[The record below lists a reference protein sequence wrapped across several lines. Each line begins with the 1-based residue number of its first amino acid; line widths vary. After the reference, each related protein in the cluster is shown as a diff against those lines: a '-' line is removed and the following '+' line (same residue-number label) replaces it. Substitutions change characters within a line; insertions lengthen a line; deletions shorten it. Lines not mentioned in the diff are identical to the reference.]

1 MLKQSTNLLHQFSS
15 EARQTLR
22 MEFKIDN
29 SNYRSF
35 LKNDKLIVIDDNF
48 INDNKIDANA
58 LILVEEIRNKDVMLY
73 VKDIKMND
81 LNIEIKES
89 NLYGIFF
96 ENANINDLKL
106 LYLEVSEYKEAKF
119 KTFKTYFDNSNIKS
133 IWMHES
139 KFFNGFLVRNESV
152 VESIYINDSYIDHSF
167 THNESS
173 SSKLTVESSTVDDL
187 SIQNSDI
194 HKKGIKSTIDII
206 NIFRTEIKIGFGIS
220 KIEFKELHIHKTNIL
235 KSTEL
240 SDFKKDIFISL
251 PEEYDVEII
260 EFTECNIDRR
270 VIITLN
276 NLKELYSHDC
286 SFLYFRINFWKIIS
300 FRFFNNTIF
309 DSIFWGFQNH
319 HKTIEKFA
327 FSNCE
332 VKGEFYLS
340 DTNFKELLSIQGSSF
355 STNPSFFEH
364 NTIFKT
370 CKVDFEYSNLTN
382 FVFQEVNFKYV
393 SFKNIDIENA
403 QFKDCEWELITKPFF
418 NRYKVQNE
426 NKTDN
431 KIEDLLINKS
441 IYSKLK
447 SSFQKNNDYINSGRF
462 YISEQESK
470 KAISL
475 KNKNYFE
482 YILLSI
488 HRNISSYG
496 ESVSKPLLLLL
507 ILILIFAVI
516 YPFTGF
522 NSGNRLIE
530 YNLVLNLDNI
540 FQTIKDFFQSII
552 FSLKNV
558 VPFSVGNKFFLN
570 GFGIKTTEVL
580 ELIQK
585 IFSLILLASFTESF
599 VRYLKK

>member
-1 MLKQSTNLLHQFSS
+1 
-15 EARQTLR
+15 

-29 SNYRSF
+29 SNYKSF
-35 LKNDKLIVIDDNF
+35 LKNDKLIAIDKTF
-48 INDNKIDANA
+48 IKDNKIDAKA
-58 LILVEEIRNKDVMLY
+58 SIIIEEIRDKNVMIY
-73 VKDIKMND
+73 VIGIKMND

-89 NLYGIFF
+89 TLYGIFF
-96 ENANINDLKL
+96 ENAIINDLKL
-106 LYLEVSEYKEAKF
+106 LYLEISEYKEAKF

-139 KFFNGFLVRNESV
+139 KFFNGFLVRNESI
-152 VESIYINDSYIDHSF
+152 VESIRINDSYIDHSF
-167 THNESS
+167 THFDSS
-173 SSKLTVESSTVDDL
+173 SSKLTVESSTIDDL
-187 SIQNSDI
+187 SFQNNDI
-194 HKKGIKSTIDII
+194 HKKGIKSTIDVI
-206 NIFRTEIKIGFGIS
+206 NIFRTEIKIGFEIS
-220 KIEFKELHIHKTNIL
+220 KIEFKELHLHKTNIL
-235 KSTEL
+235 KSTGL

-251 PEEYDVEII
+251 PDEYKEVEKI

-270 VIITLN
+270 LIITLN

-286 SFLYFRINFWKIIS
+286 SFQYFRINFWKIIS

-309 DSIFWGFQNH
+309 DNIFWGFQNH
-319 HKTIEKFA
+319 LKTIEKFA
-327 FSNCE
+327 FNNCE

-340 DTNFKELLSIQGSSF
+340 DTHFKELLSIQGSSF
-355 STNPSFFEH
+355 NTNPSFFEH
-364 NTIFKT
+364 NTIYDT

-382 FVFQEVNFKYV
+382 FVFQEVNFKNV

-426 NKTDN
+426 NKANN
-431 KIEDLLINKS
+431 KTEDLLINKS

-447 SSFQKNNDYINSGRF
+447 SSFQKDNDYINSGRF

-507 ILILIFAVI
+507 CLILISAFI
-516 YPFTGF
+516 YLFTGF
-522 NSGNRLIE
+522 NSGKRLIE
-530 YNLVLNLDNI
+530 YNLVFNFDNTS
-540 FQTIKDFFQSII
+540 QTIKDFFQSVI

-570 GFGIKTTEVL
+570 GFGIKITEVL